1 MAKKRKRPRPQTSHS
16 PPRVALVIETTRA
29 HGRRILR
36 GIGEYIRE
44 NGPWL
49 IHVEPR
55 SLIDAAPAW
64 LSTWDGDGIIARVV
78 DEESASI
85 LAATGIP
92 IVNLKASASTSL
104 GRADI
109 VCDRRAVGRV
119 AAGHLLKR
127 GFRHFA
133 FIGVPG
139 IAWSDLQYQGFHD
152 AVDEAHCVCRRY
164 ARNEEFS
171 RRYRDG
177 SLDEEIDAV
186 ATWLAGLP
194 KPLGVLAADDFLG
207 VQILSGC
214 RRAGIPVPD
223 AVGVL
228 GVDNEEA
235 ICQLGYPPL
244 SSVVPDDVRIGR
256 EAAALLH
263 ELMQGGSCG
272 TEQILVPPLGVVTR
286 QSTDVVA
293 TDDELVAEAMR
304 FIRENA
310 GHGINVG
317 NVVAA
322 MNVSRSVL
330 QRRFRD
336 VLNRSVYDVILEIR
350 IDRVK
355 ELLTQSRLSLREIAA
370 RAGFLHTEHM
380 NSVFKQK
387 TGRTLGRY
395 RTEHQEE

>member
-1 MAKKRKRPRPQTSHS
+1 MAKKKKRPQPETYQS

-36 GIGEYIRE
+36 GIGDYLRE

-55 SLIDAAPAW
+55 SLVDAAPDW
-64 LSTWDGDGIIARVV
+64 LSAWDGDGIIARVV
-78 DEESASI
+78 DEESAAM
-85 LAATGIP
+85 LASTGIP
-92 IVNLKASASTSL
+92 VVNLKASASTSL

-109 VCDRRAVGRV
+109 VCDRHAVGE
-119 AAGHLLKR
+119 AAAEHLLQR

-139 IAWSDLQYQGFHD
+139 FAWSDLQFGGFCA
-152 AVDEAHCVCRRY
+152 AVEAEQCECRRY
-164 ARNEEFS
+164 DRNEEFS
-171 RRYRDG
+171 YRYRDG
-177 SLDEEIDAV
+177 SLDEEIDEV
-186 ATWLAGLP
+186 AAWLASLP

-214 RRAGIPVPD
+214 RRAGLPVPD

-228 GVDNEEA
+228 GVDNEEPV
-235 ICQLGYPPL
+235 CQLGYPPL

-256 EAAALLH
+256 EAAALLSG
-263 ELMQGGSCG
+263 LMRGCARPES
-272 TEQILVPPLGVVTR
+272 QILVPPLGVVTR

-304 FIRENA
+304 FIRERA
-310 GHGINVG
+310 GRGINVG
-317 NVVAA
+317 DVVSA

-330 QRRFRD
+330 QRRFREI
-336 VLNRSVYDVILEIR
+336 LNRSVYDIILEIR
-350 IDRVK
+350 LDRVK
-355 ELLTQSRLSLREIAA
+355 ELLSQSRLSLREIAV
-370 RAGFLHTEHM
+370 RAGFRHTEHM

-387 TGRTLGRY
+387 TGWTLGRF
-395 RTEHQEE
+395 RAEHQE

>member
-1 MAKKRKRPRPQTSHS
+1 MAKKRKRPQPKAANS

-36 GIGEYIRE
+36 GIGDYIRE

-55 SLIDAAPAW
+55 SLVDAAPEW

-78 DEESASI
+78 DEASAAM
-85 LAATGIP
+85 LAKTRIP
-92 IVNLKASASTSL
+92 VVNLKASASTSL

-109 VCDRRAVGRV
+109 VCDRRAVGK
-119 AAGHLLKR
+119 AAAKHLLQR

-133 FIGVPG
+133 FIGVRG
-139 IAWSDLQYQGFHD
+139 FAWSDLQFAGFQ
-152 AVDEAHCVCRRY
+152 EAIEGENRECWRY
-164 ARNEEFS
+164 ARDEEFS

-177 SLDEEIDAV
+177 SLDEEIDEV
-186 ATWLAGLP
+186 AAWLAGLP

-214 RRAGIPVPD
+214 RRANIPVPD

-228 GVDNEEA
+228 GVDNEETV
-235 ICQLGYPPL
+235 CQLGYPPL

-256 EAAALLH
+256 EAAALLAD
-263 ELMQGGSCG
+263 LMRGGDRPE
-272 TEQILVPPLGVVTR
+272 TQIWVPPLSVVTR

-304 FIRENA
+304 FIRESA
-310 GHGINVG
+310 SRGINVSD
-317 NVVAA
+317 VVTA

-336 VLNRSVYDVILEIR
+336 VLNRSVYDIILEIR
-350 IDRVK
+350 VERVK
-355 ELLTQSRLSLREIAA
+355 ELLTQSRLSLREISA
-370 RAGFLHTEHM
+370 RAGFRHTEHM

-387 TGRTLGRY
+387 TGWTLGRF
-395 RTEHQEE
+395 RSEHQE

>member
-1 MAKKRKRPRPQTSHS
+1 MA
-16 PPRVALVIETTRA
+16 LIIETTRA

-36 GIGEYIRE
+36 GIGDYIRE

-55 SLIDAAPAW
+55 SLIDAAPQW

-78 DEESASI
+78 DDGSADM

-104 GRADI
+104 GPADI
-109 VCDRRAVGRV
+109 VCDRRAVGR
-119 AAGHLLKR
+119 AAAEHLLKR

-139 IAWSDLQYQGFHD
+139 IAWSDLQFDGFRI
-152 AVDEAHCVCRRY
+152 AVEGEHCGCRRY
-164 ARNEEFS
+164 ERNEEFS
-171 RRYRDG
+171 HRYRDG
-177 SLDEEIDAV
+177 SLDEEIDEV
-186 ATWLAGLP
+186 AAWLAGLP

-228 GVDNEEA
+228 GVDNDET

-244 SSVVPDDVRIGR
+244 SSIVPDDVRIGR
-256 EAAALLH
+256 EAAGLLR
-263 ELMQGGSCG
+263 ELLAGGSRPE
-272 TEQILVPPLGVVTR
+272 EQMLIPPLGVVTR

-310 GHGINVG
+310 GRGINVKD
-317 NVVAA
+317 VVSA

-330 QRRFRD
+330 QRRFRE
-336 VLNRSVYDVILEIR
+336 VLNRSVYDIIVEIR
-350 IDRVK
+350 VERVK
-355 ELLTQSRLSLREIAA
+355 ELLTQSTLSLREIAA

-387 TGRTLGRY
+387 TGWTLGRF
-395 RTEHQEE
+395 RAEHPE